1 MQKLLRLVSIN
12 FTLARFGLDEVIL
25 SLHFFRPLYLLGA
38 INPFNWF
45 RKSDLSQAQRLR
57 LCIEELGPIF
67 IKFGQMMSTR
77 RDLFGDE
84 ITDELEK
91 LLDRVPPFPS
101 EQARAIVEKQ
111 LGMPLEQ
118 AFRQFD
124 DKELA
129 SASIAQVYGAELHS
143 GERVI
148 VKIVRPGIESLIRRD
163 IDVLMMLA
171 QMADRYWSE
180 AKRIKPIQVVREFET
195 TIMNEL
201 DLMREAAN
209 ASELRRHFESSPD
222 LYVPEVHWDLCRSK
236 VMVME
241 RISGIPVLDINQ
253 LREHDINF
261 ESLSRKGVEIFF
273 TQVFRHNYFHAD
285 MHPGNI
291 FVARENPDDPRYIA
305 VDFGIMGS
313 LSTSDQRYLAEN
325 FVAFFNRDYRRVAE
339 LHVDSGWVDRD
350 TRIDEFEAAIRSVCE
365 PMFQRPLCEIS
376 FGQLLLRLFQTAR
389 SFNMEI
395 QPQLLLLEKTFL
407 HIEGI
412 GRQLYPEL
420 DLWDTAKPFIERWLS
435 EQLGMRAL
443 ARGMKQNLP
452 FIAEHLPDLP
462 QLAFK
467 ALDRIANDELQVELR
482 SRQIDELKNEIRRS
496 NRRSIRA
503 IIGGSCVISAS
514 IIVGLDGIAPVMIGW
529 GRILVPL
536 ASAALLIPGLY
547 LLISSYFDG
556 RGR

>member
-1 MQKLLRLVSIN
+1 MHNLLRLISIN
-12 FTLARFGLDEVIL
+12 FTLARFGLDEVVL
-25 SLHFFRPLYLLGA
+25 SMHFFRPLYLLGL

-45 RKSDLSQAQRLR
+45 RGNDLSQAQRLR

-67 IKFGQMMSTR
+67 IKFGQMMATR

-91 LLDRVPPFPS
+91 LLDRVPPFPLQ
-101 EQARAIVEKQ
+101 QARAIVEQQ
-111 LGMPLEQ
+111 LGMPIEQ
-118 AFRQFD
+118 AFKHFD
-124 DKELA
+124 DKQIA
-129 SASIAQVYGAELHS
+129 SASIAQVYGAELHD
-143 GERVI
+143 GQQVI
-148 VKIVRPGIESLIRRD
+148 VKIVRPGIEEQIRKD
-163 IDVLMMLA
+163 IEVLMLLA
-171 QMADRYWSE
+171 RMADRYWSE
-180 AKRIKPIQVVREFET
+180 AKRIKPVQVVREFET
-195 TIMNEL
+195 TILNEL

-209 ASELRRHFESSPD
+209 ASELRRNFDGSAD
-222 LYVPEVHWDLCRSK
+222 LYVPFVHWDYCRPK

-241 RISGIPVLDINQ
+241 RISGIPISDIEGLQAQN
-253 LREHDINF
+253 INF

-291 FVARENPDDPRYIA
+291 FVSPETPEDPQYIA

-339 LHVDSGWVDRD
+339 LHVDSGWVDRS

-365 PMFQRPLCEIS
+365 PMFQRPLAEIS

-389 SFNMEI
+389 RFNMEI

-412 GRQLYPEL
+412 GRQLYPAL
-420 DLWDTAKPFIERWLS
+420 DLWDTAKPFLERWLS

-443 ARGMKQNLP
+443 IKGMKKNLP
-452 FIAEHLPDLP
+452 YIAEHLPDLP
-462 QLAFK
+462 QLVFK
-467 ALDRIANDELQVELR
+467 ALDRIANDELRQELR
-482 SRQIDELKNEIRRS
+482 SQQIDELKHEIQRG

-503 IIGGSCVISAS
+503 IIGASFVISAS
-514 IIVGLDGIAPVMIGW
+514 IIVGLDGLAPVMVGS
-529 GRILVPL
+529 GQLLVPL

-547 LLISSYFDG
+547 LLISSYLDD
-556 RGR
+556 

>member
-1 MQKLLRLVSIN
+1 MHNLLRLISIN
-12 FTLARFGLDEVIL
+12 FTLARFGLDEVAL
-25 SLHFFRPLYLLGA
+25 SMHFWRPLYLLGL

-45 RKSDLSQAQRLR
+45 RSNELSQAQRLR

-67 IKFGQMMSTR
+67 IKFGQMMATR

-91 LLDRVPPFPS
+91 LLDRVPPFPLPV
-101 EQARAIVEKQ
+101 ARAIVEQQ
-111 LGMPLEQ
+111 LGMPIDQ
-118 AFRQFD
+118 AFKHFD
-124 DKELA
+124 DKQIA
-129 SASIAQVYGAELHS
+129 SASIAQVYAAELHD
-143 GERVI
+143 GQQVI
-148 VKIVRPGIESLIRRD
+148 VKIVRPGIEEQIRKD
-163 IDVLMMLA
+163 IEVLMLLA
-171 QMADRYWSE
+171 RMADRYWGE
-180 AKRIKPIQVVREFET
+180 AKRIKPLQVVREFES
-195 TIMNEL
+195 TILNEL

-209 ASELRRHFESSPD
+209 ASELRRHFEGSAD
-222 LYVPEVHWDLCRSK
+222 LYVPFVHWDYCRPK

-241 RISGIPVLDINQ
+241 RISGIPISDIERLNAYN
-253 LREHDINF
+253 INL

-291 FVARENPDDPRYIA
+291 FVSTETPDDPQYIA

-339 LHVDSGWVDRD
+339 LHVDSGWVDRG

-365 PMFQRPLCEIS
+365 PMFQRPLAEIS

-389 SFNMEI
+389 RFNMEI

-412 GRQLYPEL
+412 GRQLYPAL
-420 DLWDTAKPFIERWLS
+420 DLWDTAKPFLERWLS

-443 ARGMKQNLP
+443 LTGLKKNLP

-462 QLAFK
+462 QLAFR
-467 ALDRIANDELQVELR
+467 ALDRIANDELRVELR
-482 SRQIDELKNEIRRS
+482 SQQIDELKQEIQRG

-503 IIGGSCVISAS
+503 VIGGSFVISAS
-514 IIVGLDGIAPVMIGW
+514 IIVSLDGLAPIMIGGGQW
-529 GRILVPL
+529 LIPL
-536 ASAALLIPGLY
+536 ASASLLIPGLY
-547 LLISSYFDG
+547 LIISSYLDD
-556 RGR
+556 